1 MNVNVR
7 ERTIEQLS
15 VTLDFDEKYRNAI
28 GIVIRV
34 MANILCRAM
43 YVDFVDF

>member
-1 MNVNVR
+1 MNVKVS
-7 ERTIEQLS
+7 EGTIEQLS

-34 MANILCRAM
+34 MANILCRARC
-43 YVDFVDF
+43 VDFVDF